1 MKKLTK
7 ILVLLLSVA
16 LVCTGLIIA
25 VSADDATFDLAGAIS
40 SANDGDTITLTGNA
54 TISSDTKIEKN
65 LTIDLGGYTITSK
78 TGSAF
83 SLQTAAV
90 NLKIVGTGKIN
101 LGGQLVAM
109 NYAGAS
115 FSIEGSS
122 AKDKIEIV
130 HDGSVYKRIFWTGEN
145 SDGSVTFK
153 NVSVKTKHH
162 PNGMTA
168 SEAYIH
174 SLGTVTFSFENF
186 DFYCGVKYTGVIKEK
201 NQSYSAFYF
210 LGKYGNGAI
219 SIKNSNIDTTGGG
232 IILNGLKAANNSDV
246 IVTVDNST
254 IRTVSSDGM
263 TRVSTFYPGKEF
275 ASNATSKGT
284 ILINNSIIEASYSL
298 FNGGKE
304 EDTQKIT
311 VDGEEKTVPKQ
322 IYTEPQNI
330 IEVRN
335 SHIAITSVNP
345 NNGEHYS
352 NTRGATVRYYE
363 GSTLA
368 APGYNLG
375 AVFTGTIDNTTGTL
389 TDSAENSG
397 LCFYEGARVSAGS
410 TTNFHKHQYVR
421 FPDGSNA
428 SNSTTYDLIFDPVG
442 DPMYPWVVVKLV
454 DGALPEGAKDYSAGF
469 KFDGAVTANNFWY
482 FDFSDCFKKVTD
494 SHRDTYMAGDGAY
507 SSEAQL
513 SMSNGLF
520 GHFGFE
526 GQDGLYG
533 TFKSAHINGNE
544 ALKYVVTP
552 LSTDPDAETRDYS
565 GKDNYFL
572 LGDGSRKGVMKTQTY
587 KVMVFDID
595 IGTDSGMY
603 PKMSRFAINGRY
615 IDSSGSNKSNAS
627 GTGISIA
634 PDGTLTFGST
644 TTQLSTE
651 EWNRITAVCYM
662 ETTEKGTIY
671 YYLNG
676 ELLGTTT
683 AYTVNDATSF
693 LQGFRINMAAQE
705 QTVGASILFDNYT
718 IRLYSDYL
726 GDSGTAPDPTLYN
739 YYTTDVHKTVTDNY
753 SAFAA
758 ASVNGKLYGTLTE
771 AAEAAAAT
779 GTSVKLENNVTET
792 VNVDAYV
799 LANGY
804 TLNTL
809 DGSAGLI
816 THTDAEGNVYAYTLD
831 KSLSYKVNFV
841 FEYDGTTYGPVSA
854 GVGAV
859 PADLFEGN
867 LPAEKNEKIDGHWKS
882 SVFLGWQY
890 TVNGEA
896 KDASNPIDVDFARDN
911 DGVDFIVTPI
921 YEWQMKYAWV
931 IEAADG
937 TLRTGGE
944 STTLNTGTW
953 TQAKFAAGETF
964 VAQADTLTFTWYVT
978 VTSKTSTAEEVYNF
992 DLNGH
997 TIISDWRSNDSNAK
1011 SYGTFILGEYD
1022 THNIYSSRPGGYL
1035 LDIGNN
1041 SKSDFT
1047 RYGGDLFRIDKP
1059 NAKLNVGDV
1068 TLGGVE
1074 YKYGENL
1081 TVNATAAVR
1090 VHGDAVNS
1098 EANIK
1103 GCTLVRSIGKHGNAL
1118 NALIYCVNSE
1128 EGNYVSTTTTVTD
1141 AKIVIIAG
1149 YLFGSNTEA
1158 NSKSSYNTTFNNC
1171 TIISAN
1177 GDLFRNVSSKNTITF
1192 NNCVIHGNIKATGES
1207 YGNVIVKDTVSN
1219 LNAYAAPEGYANASW
1234 NVPMSL
1240 GEGVETLTV
1249 HKIGTVSTDRNAAVK
1264 LNAWTIGIESTDAC
1278 SNFKLGSPAV
1288 KTVPKE
1294 DVVNVTYNGL
1304 GGATASVSYALGGN
1318 VVDYK
1323 LANYTSTAFTLTHNG
1338 NYTEE
1343 YAKGLTKEG
1352 TYVYNAD
1359 ADCYTAEVS
1368 LSGLSVNVSLYADFG
1383 LNLYIP
1389 AKYDGLVTVDGKA
1402 LTKVLGGTY
1411 LKSESRMVECDKAS
1425 ESVTFTIDVSEAV
1438 GNKTVS
1444 GTVTVTLSITD
1455 YAEVILD
1462 VNNSYTAADKVLVY
1476 HMLNYSNEAAK
1487 YFNAGVADET
1497 VSAILADNEYITTYY
1512 NASSEYDEYIES
1524 SGLSSVVD
1532 TVSICLSPS
1541 PAFVINV
1548 KEGFKGIV
1556 TVSYASNNVTKTFN
1570 NFESEA
1576 ATEDN
1581 CSVTVNGMKA
1591 YNFGTVLNITVSGT
1605 LMGEDVYVQGQYSLD
1620 TYVKDSI
1627 GKDHFNLAEA
1637 LRVYSEV
1644 SEAYKLKTLEGK
1656 IMNYGEMNVEA
1667 PALIYT
1673 NYSGGEVKVT
1683 FTNSEYAAEP
1693 VFTTSDSRVTV
1704 ENGIISAKGTFDS
1717 DTDVT
1722 VTVTT
1727 PNHKAVFTVKVL
1739 TYSKNFIEKYCL
1751 EYEASEKFAEAKEKQ
1766 NGLIYIGDSYFTEGY
1781 WEDFY
1786 TDYADEDAYILGIGG
1801 SKVDEWFMCSERLV
1815 YPLNPSEI
1823 IVHIGF
1829 NDIYNESPYTPAEIG
1844 ERIIAL
1850 LTLYH
1855 EKLPNAKVYYCSIEC
1870 SLYKD
1875 SFTGAVVINDAV
1887 SAFAAENSDW
1897 LTFVNTRP
1905 IFCNEETQEIYKD
1918 KYGVDK
1924 GSHPAV
1930 ETYDEYKEYVDAAR
1944 GKTTDESEG

>member
-153 NVSVKTKHH
+153 NVSLSTTYH
-162 PNGMTA
+162 PDGLTA
-168 SEAYIH
+168 SDVYIN

-186 DFYCGVKYTGVIKEK
+186 DFYCGVKYTGTIADK
-201 NQSYSAFYF
+201 NQSFSAIYL

-219 SIKNSNIDTTGGG
+219 SIKNSDIDTTGGG

-254 IRTVSSDGM
+254 IRTVSPDGM
-263 TRVSTFYPGKEF
+263 TRVSTFYAGKEF
-275 ASNATSKGT
+275 ASTATSKGT
-284 ILINNSIIEASYSL
+284 IVINNSIIEASYSL

-311 VDGEEKTVPKQ
+311 VDGVEKTVPKQ

-345 NNGEHYS
+345 NNTEHYS

-389 TDSAENSG
+389 TESAENSG

-454 DGALPEGAKDYSAGF
+454 DGALPEGVKDYSAGF

-507 SSEAQL
+507 SSEAL
-513 SMSNGLF
+513 PSISNGLF

-526 GQDGLYG
+526 GQGGLYG

-552 LSTDPDAETRDYS
+552 LSTAPDAETRDYS
-565 GKDNYFL
+565 DKDNYFL

-603 PKMSRFAINGRY
+603 PELSELYVEGRY
-615 IDSSGSNKSNAS
+615 VPSSNTSNSNSVAKMQL
-627 GTGISIA
+627 A
-634 PDGTLTFGST
+634 PDGTLTLGST
-644 TTQLSTE
+644 EKQLSTE
-651 EWNRITAVCYM
+651 NWNRLTAVCYM
-662 ETTEKGTIY
+662 EEGNKGTIH

-676 ELLGTTT
+676 EELGTTN
-683 AYTVNDATSF
+683 AYDVSDATSY
-693 LQGFRINMAAQE
+693 LRGFRFRLAKTN

-726 GDSGTAPDPTLYN
+726 GDSGTASDPTLYN

-911 DGVDFIVTPI
+911 DGVDFTVTPI

-937 TLRTGGE
+937 TFRLGGE
-944 STTLNTGTW
+944 SATIAKGGWSSL
-953 TQAKFAAGETF
+953 KFANGETF
-964 VAQADTLTFTWYVT
+964 VVQADTVTFTWFVS
-978 VTSKTSTAEEVYNF
+978 VTSKTSEAEEVYNF

-997 TIISDWRSNDSNAK
+997 TLISDWRSNDDNAK
-1011 SYGTFILGEYD
+1011 SYGTFNLGQYD
-1022 THNIYSSRPGGYL
+1022 TYNVYSSRPGGYL

-1041 SKSDFT
+1041 SKSDYT

-1068 TLGGVE
+1068 TLGGTE

-1081 TVNATAAVR
+1081 TVNATAVLR
-1090 VHGDAVNS
+1090 LHGDAVNS

-1103 GCTLVRSIGKHGNAL
+1103 GCTLIRSIGKHGNAL
-1118 NALIYCVNSE
+1118 NAMIYSLNSE
-1128 EGNYVSTTTTVTD
+1128 ETGDISTTTTVTD
-1141 AKIVIIAG
+1141 AKIIVTVG

-1158 NSKSSYNTTFNNC
+1158 NSKSYYNTTFNNC
-1171 TIISAN
+1171 TIVSAN
-1177 GDLFRNVSSKNTITF
+1177 GDLFRNVSSKNTVTF

-1219 LNAYAAPEGYANASW
+1219 LNAYAAPEGYVNASW

-1240 GEGVETLTV
+1240 GEGVEALTV
-1249 HKIGTVSTDRNAAVK
+1249 HKIKTVSDERNAAVT
-1264 LNAWTIGIESTDAC
+1264 LGAWTIGIESTTQNT
-1278 SNFKLGSPAV
+1278 NFKLGSPAV
-1288 KTVPKE
+1288 KTVPVD

-1304 GGATASVSYALGGN
+1304 GGATASVPYAVGGN
-1318 VVDYK
+1318 VVGYK
-1323 LANYTSTAFTLTHNG
+1323 LADYTSTAFTLIHNG

-1343 YAKGLTKEG
+1343 YAKGVSKEG

-1359 ADCYTAEVS
+1359 ANCYTGEVS
-1368 LSGLSVNVSLYADFG
+1368 ISGLRVNVSLYADFG

-1389 AKYDGLVTVDGKA
+1389 SKYDGLVTVNGKA
-1402 LTKVLGGTY
+1402 LTKVLNGTY
-1411 LKSESRMVECDKAS
+1411 LKSESIIVECDKAS
-1425 ESVTFTIDVSEAV
+1425 EAVTFTLDVSETV
-1438 GNKTVS
+1438 GGKTVS
-1444 GTVTVTLSITD
+1444 GTATVTLSITD

-1462 VNNSYTAADKVLVY
+1462 TDNLYAAADKALVY
-1476 HMLNYSNEAAK
+1476 YMLNYSNEANK
-1487 YFNAGVADET
+1487 YFNDGAVDDT
-1497 VSAILADNEYITTYY
+1497 VSAILTDYEYITTYY

-1532 TVSICLSPS
+1532 GVSICLSPS

-1548 KEGFKGIV
+1548 REGFKGIV
-1556 TVSYASNNVTKTFN
+1556 KVTYSSNNITKEFN
-1570 NFESEA
+1570 NFEKEA
-1576 ATEDN
+1576 ASTDN
-1581 CSVTVNGMKA
+1581 CSITVNGMKA

-1605 LMGEDVYVQGQYSLD
+1605 LNGEDVSVEGKYSLD

-1637 LRVYSEV
+1637 LRIYSDV
-1644 SEAYKLKTLEGK
+1644 SEAYKTGDSKGK
-1656 IMNYGEMNVEA
+1656 INDYGNMIVEA
-1667 PALIYT
+1667 PELIYT
-1673 NYSGGEVKVT
+1673 NYSGGEFKVT
-1683 FTNSEYAAEP
+1683 FTNSDYTAEP
-1693 VFTTSDSRVTV
+1693 VITTSDSRVTV
-1704 ENGIISAKGTFDS
+1704 ENGMIFAKGTFDA
-1717 DTDVT
+1717 DTEVT

-1727 PNHKAVFTVKVL
+1727 PNHKVVKTVKVS
-1739 TYSKNFIEKYCL
+1739 TYSKNFIEKHCL
-1751 EYEASEKFAEAKEKQ
+1751 DYEAEGGTLSKVGENATIFV
-1766 NGLIYIGDSYFTEGY
+1766 GDSYFTEYY

-1786 TDYADEDAYILGIGG
+1786 TDYAGENTYLLGIGG

-1870 SLYKD
+1870 SLYVD
-1875 SFTGAVVINDAV
+1875 SFKGTVVINEAV